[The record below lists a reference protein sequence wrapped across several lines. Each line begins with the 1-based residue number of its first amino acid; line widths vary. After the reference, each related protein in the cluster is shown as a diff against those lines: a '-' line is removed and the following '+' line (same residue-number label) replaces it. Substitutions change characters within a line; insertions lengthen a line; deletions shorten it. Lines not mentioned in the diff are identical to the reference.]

1 MQELGKA
8 EDSIFKDRQRNE
20 LSFKARMKNKRR
32 RERQQESNEAP
43 AWLPRGQFAPQALG
57 GGRGSGPGNNNS
69 NMLCLKNKM
78 KMILH
83 YFATFSV
90 LPSWP
95 SIHKLQRGY
104 FNTEL

>member
-57 GGRGSGPGNNNS
+57 GGRGSGPGNNNR
-69 NMLCLKNKM
+69 NMLCLKTEM
-78 KMILH
+78 KMILL
-83 YFATFSV
+83 FETLSV

-95 SIHKLQRGY
+95 SFHELQGGY
-104 FNTEL
+104 FITEL